1 MKHPHPRLARLRA
14 AVHSRAV
21 RTVLATGALAL
32 AISALPMLALRLTD
46 IGLLTA
52 PHARTQATGALSP
65 KGDDLYLVRAL
76 AQRSR
81 QAGSTQEPLYGEVD
95 MGYNGQMLMASYLDE
110 MRAAG
115 VLSEALGVPLVD
127 GLEADDAYQCTYQA
141 DTAGFLTLALT
152 QQQTNSRLCELT
164 VESRTGKVVSAR
176 LCLINAGPVGA
187 AGAKADMLR
196 AYCEYLG
203 LDMLED
209 WAPCSGTSYGEDAV
223 YSRDGEVLLAAGTVQ
238 DDTLGDRYLLLNARV
253 LPADTYAQME
263 QAFDAMQASG
273 GALAA
278 CAGLQKLDGGP
289 QPLDETRCML
299 PVNAGAGV
307 LLTVLDK
314 AAMQQG
320 VLCGRPGCAHSAKS
334 ECPALVQ
341 SSLGAFARGG
351 RVYDLQYALPVEGVD
366 SAPSLVLRGMT
377 QGLTGWEELARVS
390 LAPYE
395 ACGQMEWYA
404 GEDMLYLF
412 LTSEARG
419 PEAPCALLAVE
430 LGGGTPQPVPV
441 SPGTEVLGVWDG
453 LFVCGRTV
461 LPAAVGTLE
470 PYAPYRAAEY
480 SAAATEI
487 FLKSPVTGAEQL
499 VVRAPCLAYG
509 DCAVDGGM
517 LYFTAGEL
525 YQNAGDGQVVR
536 QGCTVWGADLRRR
549 AVQPLAALEE
559 NEVLDLARAC
569 GGWAPLY
576 GARQEWMQLS
586 TTERVLVDA
595 QYTDG
600 YGELRD
606 WQVYGQWGEDMLV
619 VNRAG
624 LLGSGTYW
632 DGYAL
637 IPADLFRTGHTEA
650 ARPFREGP
658 VLGALAAAREGW
670 W

>member
-1 MKHPHPRLARLRA
+1 MVK
-14 AVHSRAV
+14 
-21 RTVLATGALAL
+21 T
-32 AISALPMLALRLTD
+32 
-46 IGLLTA
+46 
-52 PHARTQATGALSP
+52 
-65 KGDDLYLVRAL
+65 
-76 AQRSR
+76 
-81 QAGSTQEPLYGEVD
+81 PL
-95 MGYNGQMLMASYLDE
+95 
-110 MRAAG
+110 
-115 VLSEALGVPLVD
+115 
-127 GLEADDAYQCTYQA
+127 
-141 DTAGFLTLALT
+141 
-152 QQQTNSRLCELT
+152 
-164 VESRTGKVVSAR
+164 
-176 LCLINAGPVGA
+176 I
-187 AGAKADMLR
+187 
-196 AYCEYLG
+196 
-203 LDMLED
+203 
-209 WAPCSGTSYGEDAV
+209 
-223 YSRDGEVLLAAGTVQ
+223 SRDGEMLLAAGTVQ

-278 CAGLQKLDGGP
+278 CEGLQKLDGGP

-390 LAPYE
+390 APYE

-412 LTSEARG
+412 LASEARG

-499 VVRAPCLAYG
+499 VARAPCLTNG

-536 QGCTVWGADLRRR
+536 QGCTMWGADLRRR

-559 NEVLDLARAC
+559 NEGLDLARAC

-606 WQVYGQWGEDMLV
+606 WQVYGQWGEDLLV

-624 LLGSGTYW
+624 LLDSGTYW
-632 DGYAL
+632 EGYAL
-637 IPADLFRTGHTEA
+637 IPADLFRAGHTEA

>member
-14 AVHSRAV
+14 AVHSRAA
-21 RTVLATGALAL
+21 RTVLATGVLAL
-32 AISALPMLALRLTD
+32 AISALPILALRLTD
-46 IGLLTA
+46 IGLLTV

-81 QAGSTQEPLYGEVD
+81 RAGSTQEPLYGEVD

-176 LCLINAGPVGA
+176 LCLINAGPVDA

-273 GALAA
+273 GTLAA
-278 CAGLQKLDGGP
+278 CAGLQKLDG
-289 QPLDETRCML
+289 
-299 PVNAGAGV
+299 
-307 LLTVLDK
+307 
-314 AAMQQG
+314 
-320 VLCGRPGCAHSAKS
+320 
-334 ECPALVQ
+334 
-341 SSLGAFARGG
+341 
-351 RVYDLQYALPVEGVD
+351 
-366 SAPSLVLRGMT
+366 APSLVLRGMT

-606 WQVYGQWGEDMLV
+606 WQVYGQWGEDLLV

-632 DGYAL
+632 EGYAL
-637 IPADLFRTGHTEA
+637 IPADLFWAGHTEA

-658 VLGALAAAREGW
+658 MLGALAAAREGW

>member
-1 MKHPHPRLARLRA
+1 MKHPHPRLARPARSRAQPGSAHGACHRSVGAGHQRA
-14 AVHSRAV
+14 AHAGPAPDGHRPAHRAA
-21 RTVLATGALAL
+21 RAHTG
-32 AISALPMLALRLTD
+32 
-46 IGLLTA
+46 
-52 PHARTQATGALSP
+52 HGALSP

-81 QAGSTQEPLYGEVD
+81 WAGSTQEPLYGEVD

-115 VLSEALGVPLVD
+115 VLPEALGVPLVD

-223 YSRDGEVLLAAGTVQ
+223 YSRDGEMLLAAGTVQ

-278 CAGLQKLDGGP
+278 CEGLQKLDGGP

-412 LTSEARG
+412 SRKRG
-419 PEAPCALLAVE
+419 PRPGGALCPA
-430 LGGGTPQPVPV
+430 GGGAGRQRPSRCLSRRAPRCWAY
-441 SPGTEVLGVWDG
+441 GTAF
-453 LFVCGRTV
+453 FVCGRTV

-487 FLKSPVTGAEQL
+487 FFEIARHRGRAACGAGAVPHKRRL
-499 VVRAPCLAYG
+499 CGGRRHAVLYRRRA
-509 DCAVDGGM
+509 
-517 LYFTAGEL
+517 FTRMP
-525 YQNAGDGQVVR
+525 GDGQVVR
-536 QGCTVWGADLRRR
+536 QGCTMGADLRRR

-559 NEVLDLARAC
+559 NEGLIWRARAAA
-569 GGWAPLY
+569 GRLY
-576 GARQEWMQLS
+576 TVPGRSGCSFPPQSACWWTRSIQTVRRAARL
-586 TTERVLVDA
+586 
-595 QYTDG
+595 
-600 YGELRD
+600 
-606 WQVYGQWGEDMLV
+606 
-619 VNRAG
+619 AG
-624 LLGSGTYW
+624 LRAVG
-632 DGYAL
+632 
-637 IPADLFRTGHTEA
+637 
-650 ARPFREGP
+650 
-658 VLGALAAAREGW
+658 
-670 W
+670 

>member
-14 AVHSRAV
+14 AVHSRAA
-21 RTVLATGALAL
+21 RTVLATGVLAL

-46 IGLLTA
+46 IGLLTV

-81 QAGSTQEPLYGEVD
+81 RAGSTQEPLYGEVD

-176 LCLINAGPVGA
+176 LCLINAGPVDA

-273 GALAA
+273 GTLAA

-320 VLCGRPGCAHSAKS
+320 VLCGQPGCAHSAKS

-351 RVYDLQYALPVEGVD
+351 RVYDLQYALPIEGVD
-366 SAPSLVLRGMT
+366 GAPSLVLRGMT

-395 ACGQMEWYA
+395 ACGQME
-404 GEDMLYLF
+404 
-412 LTSEARG
+412 
-419 PEAPCALLAVE
+419 
-430 LGGGTPQPVPV
+430 
-441 SPGTEVLGVWDG
+441 
-453 LFVCGRTV
+453 
-461 LPAAVGTLE
+461 
-470 PYAPYRAAEY
+470 
-480 SAAATEI
+480 
-487 FLKSPVTGAEQL
+487 
-499 VVRAPCLAYG
+499 
-509 DCAVDGGM
+509 
-517 LYFTAGEL
+517 
-525 YQNAGDGQVVR
+525 
-536 QGCTVWGADLRRR
+536 
-549 AVQPLAALEE
+549 
-559 NEVLDLARAC
+559 
-569 GGWAPLY
+569 
-576 GARQEWMQLS
+576 
-586 TTERVLVDA
+586 
-595 QYTDG
+595 
-600 YGELRD
+600 
-606 WQVYGQWGEDMLV
+606 
-619 VNRAG
+619 
-624 LLGSGTYW
+624 
-632 DGYAL
+632 
-637 IPADLFRTGHTEA
+637 
-650 ARPFREGP
+650 
-658 VLGALAAAREGW
+658 
-670 W
+670 

>member
-1 MKHPHPRLARLRA
+1 M
-14 AVHSRAV
+14 
-21 RTVLATGALAL
+21 
-32 AISALPMLALRLTD
+32 
-46 IGLLTA
+46 
-52 PHARTQATGALSP
+52 
-65 KGDDLYLVRAL
+65 
-76 AQRSR
+76 
-81 QAGSTQEPLYGEVD
+81 
-95 MGYNGQMLMASYLDE
+95 
-110 MRAAG
+110 
-115 VLSEALGVPLVD
+115 
-127 GLEADDAYQCTYQA
+127 
-141 DTAGFLTLALT
+141 
-152 QQQTNSRLCELT
+152 
-164 VESRTGKVVSAR
+164 
-176 LCLINAGPVGA
+176 
-187 AGAKADMLR
+187 
-196 AYCEYLG
+196 
-203 LDMLED
+203 
-209 WAPCSGTSYGEDAV
+209 
-223 YSRDGEVLLAAGTVQ
+223 
-238 DDTLGDRYLLLNARV
+238 
-253 LPADTYAQME
+253 
-263 QAFDAMQASG
+263 
-273 GALAA
+273 
-278 CAGLQKLDGGP
+278 
-289 QPLDETRCML
+289 
-299 PVNAGAGV
+299 
-307 LLTVLDK
+307 
-314 AAMQQG
+314 
-320 VLCGRPGCAHSAKS
+320 
-334 ECPALVQ
+334 Q

-351 RVYDLQYALPVEGVD
+351 RVYDLQYALPIEGVD
-366 SAPSLVLRGMT
+366 GAPSLVLRGMT

-606 WQVYGQWGEDMLV
+606 WQVYGQ
-619 VNRAG
+619 
-624 LLGSGTYW
+624 
-632 DGYAL
+632 
-637 IPADLFRTGHTEA
+637 
-650 ARPFREGP
+650 
-658 VLGALAAAREGW
+658 
-670 W
+670 